1 MKVKIFFV
9 NIILIPISGL
19 LLAQTW
25 SQLPTTGNPPER
37 TNAASIYLQAG
48 NRMILFGGRTSTGN
62 LNDVWSLN
70 LNTNE
75 WQNITPTS
83 GAMPAP
89 RFTSNAV
96 YDSLMNRMIIWSG
109 QGTELYNDVWAF
121 NLNNNSWQE
130 LWPDGNVLGVPLKR
144 YGTAAVFDPVNR
156 RLVNFAGF
164 TTSGRFDD
172 TWYFQV
178 DSMRWNERTN
188 SFHPELR
195 CLHSAS
201 ITQGRTQMIIYG
213 GQHNGALGDIWTL
226 NLNSFIWTDITPVI
240 KPESRW
246 FSPIICTNS
255 NRVIIFGGQN
265 TQSTTEDL
273 WRFSIDSLKWD
284 SINQGSTRPT
294 GRWGHTSIYIPS
306 LDRMIIFGG
315 ADPSYKNDT
324 WIFANIGSVGIN
336 TISTAIPNKFIL
348 YQNFPN
354 PFNPVTKIT
363 FDVPSNVKNQ
373 TYSVKLVVY
382 DISGKEIEVLVDE
395 NLKAA
400 SYEVEFVGTNLSSGV
415 YFYQITIENYFET
428 KKMFLLK

>member
-1 MKVKIFFV
+1 MNAKIFFL
-9 NIILIPISGL
+9 NIILIPISGFL
-19 LLAQTW
+19 FAQTW

-37 TNAASIYLQAG
+37 SNAASIYLQAG
-48 NRMILFGGRTSTGN
+48 NRMLVFAGRNSTGN

-83 GAMPAP
+83 GSMPAP

-121 NLNNNSWQE
+121 NLSNNSWQE
-130 LWPDGNVLGVPLKR
+130 LWPDGNVSGAPLKR

-195 CLHSAS
+195 CLHSAC
-201 ITQGRTQMIIYG
+201 ITPDRTKMIIYG
-213 GQHNGALGDIWTL
+213 GQHNGALGDIWSL
-226 NLNSFIWTDITPVI
+226 NLNSFNWTNITPVL

-246 FSPIICTNS
+246 FSPAICTNS
-255 NRVIIFGGQN
+255 NRVVVFGGQN
-265 TQSTTEDL
+265 SQSILGDL
-273 WRFSIDSLKWD
+273 WKFSIDSMKWD
-284 SINQGSTRPT
+284 SVYQGSTKPT
-294 GRWGHTSIYIPS
+294 RRWGHTSIYVPAS
-306 LDRMIIFGG
+306 DKMIIFGG

-324 WIFANIGSVGIN
+324 WVFDNIGSVGIN
-336 TISTAIPNKFIL
+336 NISSAIPNRFVL
-348 YQNFPN
+348 YQNYPN
-354 PFNPVTKIT
+354 PFNPVTKIK
-363 FDVPSNVKNQ
+363 FDVPSRVRNQTSNVK
-373 TYSVKLVVY
+373 LIVY

-400 SYEVEFVGTNLSSGV
+400 SYEVEFAWTNLSSGV
-415 YFYQITIENYFET
+415 YFYQITIENYSET
-428 KKMFLLK
+428 RKMFLLK